1 MGVLLAIY
9 KIMVFGMVDWFL
21 LDVTRKSEVSQ
32 IQRAV
37 RGSAVF
43 GAVESNVGHWATFL
57 Q

>member
-32 IQRAV
+32 IQEAV

-43 GAVESNVGHWATFL
+43 GAVE
-57 Q
+57 